1 MRKVIYCIDK
11 GLKKRLSLP
20 FAVKKVSS
28 VKNLAKEHF
37 SIVVFNEDFI
47 GKRKKVKFPQVFD
60 KVYLMHFQ
68 QEDKVNL
75 KVANERDFFD
85 YFTDQDIKDRI
96 LFKLKKAQ
104 EYLDNKERV
113 HNLERELVNK
123 DKKIGKIVLLD
134 PAADCYNWRYFLH
147 RAQQEISRARRSLH
161 PVSFLAVD
169 IDYFRQINEVYSAKI
184 GDEIIREFVGFLKS
198 FLRKED
204 VLARWREDEFFILLP
219 YMPAEEAHKLAKRI
233 KRKIFSS
240 TFKYKKLR
248 LHIRTSIGVVSFP
261 EDSVRNTRD
270 IINALYKC
278 LVFAK
283 KKGGDSVVR
292 YSKPPSDERLPE
304 KKEEN
309 IEDLKTK
316 IKKLNGLLT
325 RDLLEM
331 IYGFARAI
339 EAKDFY
345 TAKHVEYT
353 ATIAAAIA
361 KKLHL
366 PETEVEDIR
375 RAGILHDLGKV
386 GIDEKILSKKGPLTP
401 EEWEIIKTHPWVA
414 AEILREIHSLKG
426 AIPSILYHHER
437 WDGKGYP
444 LGLKAE
450 EIPLGARIVAVSD
463 VYQALISDRPYRKA
477 YSKRKAIE
485 IIKEESG
492 YHFDPKIVDIF
503 LQVIKKIK

>member
-1 MRKVIYCIDK
+1 MKKVIYCIDK
-11 GLKKRLSLP
+11 GSKSKLSLP
-20 FAVKKVSS
+20 FPVKKVNS
-28 VKNLAKEHF
+28 VKGLAKEHF
-37 SIVVFNEDFI
+37 SIIVVNEDFFE
-47 GKRKKVKFPQVFD
+47 KRKKIKFPQAVD
-60 KVYLMHFQ
+60 KVYLMHFH
-68 QEDKVNL
+68 QEDKINL
-75 KVANERDFFD
+75 KFTKERGFFD
-85 YFTDQDIKDRI
+85 YFTDQDSKEQI
-96 LFKLKKAQ
+96 LFKLEKAQ
-104 EYLDNKERV
+104 ECLDSKERV
-113 HNLERELVNK
+113 YNLERELVNK

-134 PAADCYNWRYFLH
+134 PAAGCYNWRYFLH
-147 RAQQEISRARRSLH
+147 RAQQEISRARRALH
-161 PVSFLAVD
+161 PVSFLVVD

-184 GDEIIREFVGFLKS
+184 GDEIIREFVKFLKG

-204 VLARWREDEFFILLP
+204 ILARWREDEFFILLP
-219 YMPAEEAHKLAKRI
+219 YVPAEEAYKLAKRI
-233 KRKIFSS
+233 KHKIFSS
-240 TFKYKKLR
+240 VFKYKKLR

-261 EDSVRNTRD
+261 EDSVRNARD
-270 IINALYKC
+270 VINALYKC

-283 KKGGDSVVR
+283 KRGGDTVVR
-292 YSKPPSDERLPE
+292 YSEPPSDKSLPE

-345 TAKHVEYT
+345 TGKHVEYT
-353 ATIAAAIA
+353 ATIAATIA

-375 RAGILHDLGKV
+375 RAGVLHDLGKV
-386 GIDEKILSKKGPLTP
+386 GIDEKILSKQGPLTP
-401 EEWEIIKTHPWVA
+401 EEWEIIKTHPWIA

-444 LGLKAE
+444 LGLKGE

-477 YSKRKAIE
+477 YNKKKAID

-492 YHFDPKIVDIF
+492 YHFDPKIVDVF